1 LSAEFI
7 LLIVFTGAFLSPIF
21 SRALRMPVPVGEL
34 ILGLALGH
42 ALGGSH
48 DVPQVLDFLAEFGFL
63 LLMFLAGLEID
74 FNLIES
80 IKGRLLG
87 VYTLYTLLIF
97 ITSVGAALLLNLNLT
112 AVVILSLLSVGL
124 MLATLRDMG
133 ILSLPMAKRVMIV
146 GVIGEIVSL
155 FALTLMEKV
164 GRFHGWK
171 DFLLEAGLVGGFFL
185 GFFLIFRV
193 VKLLVW
199 WFPEV
204 VKRLTYEED
213 PSAIA
218 VRLSLALMFSTAVI
232 ASLAGIESVLGAFL
246 AGAVFSFFIRKKH
259 DLEEKLSSIGYGFLI
274 PIFFIKTGMD
284 MDLSSLNMETAESVG
299 LFLLLMLLVRLIP
312 APLLLVASFT
322 PRELILS
329 PLLLSYPFTLM
340 IAGTEIAHSSGLI
353 GDSTSIALYISAALS
368 SLLFPWSTKLLLRVL
383 R

>member
-1 LSAEFI
+1 MSAEFI
-7 LLIVFTGAFLSPIF
+7 LLIVFTGAFFSPIF

-42 ALGGSH
+42 LLGGVQE
-48 DVPQVLDFLAEFGFL
+48 VPEVLDFLAEFGFL

-87 VYTLYTLLIF
+87 IYTLYTFLIL
-97 ITSVGAALLLNLNLT
+97 ITATAAALLLNLSLT
-112 AVVILSLLSVGL
+112 SVVILSLLSVGL

-133 ILSLPMAKRVMIV
+133 ILSSPLAKRVMIV
-146 GVIGEIVSL
+146 GVIGELVSL

-164 GRFHGWK
+164 GRFHGWSS
-171 DFLLEAGLVGGFFL
+171 FLLETALVGGFFV
-185 GFFLIFRV
+185 GFFLLFRV

-199 WFPEV
+199 WFPEM
-204 VKRLTYEED
+204 VKKLTYEED

-218 VRLSLALMFSTAVI
+218 VRLSLALMFSTSVI

-284 MDLSSLNMETAESVG
+284 MELSSLNFDTAKSVG
-299 LFLLLMLLVRLIP
+299 MFLALMLLVRLIP
-312 APLLLVASFT
+312 SPLLLTAGFT
-322 PRELILS
+322 PKELITS
-329 PLLLSYPFTLM
+329 SLLLSYPFTLM

-353 GDSTSIALYISAALS
+353 DDTTSIALYISAALS
-368 SLLFPWSTKLLLRVL
+368 SLLFPWTTKLLLKVL